1 MSRLAKV
8 EEQARGAETHR
19 PRRTASGILP
29 EDSGIGDI
37 ESAIDRRISV
47 DETGRTVIRR
57 KVDQERSIAVFGK
70 VLNTMH
76 LGVTITDT
84 GGKLI
89 FTNLAMARMHGWTI
103 EELLGRDVRIFF
115 SAPLRGSLTP
125 DRMNGP
131 GTVREH
137 LSVRKDGSE
146 FPISFYSDVI
156 EGAPGQPI
164 GIVTTWEDISERKR
178 AEEELR
184 HASLHD
190 RLTQLPNQTLF
201 LDRLNLAL
209 AHVRRNPESLS
220 AMLFL
225 DVDRFKMINDSAGHM
240 VGDEL
245 LVGIVRRLGTCF
257 REVDTFARFGGD
269 EFTVLLDQVDS
280 PEMAVMVADRI
291 RREMAAPFSIAG
303 EEVFVSVSIG
313 IAMVSSA
320 YERAED
326 VLRDADTAMY
336 RSKDKGRGGYQVFDL
351 EMHEHAVSLLR
362 VESELRRAV
371 DRGELQ
377 LQFQPIIDLDDGR
390 IESFEAL
397 IRWKHPTRGL
407 LSPDSFIPIA
417 EECGLVLALDRWVLA
432 AACRRLD
439 AWNRSL
445 PAGTSVSVAVNLSA
459 QQFLDPTLV
468 DEVTRALATASV
480 DPSLLQIEIT
490 ETAVMKNPELA
501 ASIVARL
508 RRLGIKIHIDDFG
521 TGYSSFNHLLRL
533 SVDSLKIDRS
543 FTACIDS
550 HKEGLEIVR
559 AIVTLGKNL
568 GMRVITEGIETERQH
583 ATLRDLGCPSG
594 QGYWLSPPLDADA
607 ADSLVAGGT
616 LTCAMARRHATGP
629 APAPGPAPAVFDVNR
644 TQRFAF
650 STRASHGEYRQQV
663 GPA

>member
-1 MSRLAKV
+1 MGQR
-8 EEQARGAETHR
+8 EPET
-19 PRRTASGILP
+19 G
-29 EDSGIGDI
+29 
-37 ESAIDRRISV
+37 RRISV

-57 KVDQERSIAVFGK
+57 KVDQEHSIAVFGK

-84 GGKLI
+84 SGKLI
-89 FTNLAMARMHGWTI
+89 FTNLAVARMHGWTI
-103 EELLGRDVRIFF
+103 EELLGREVRIFF
-115 SAPLRGSLTP
+115 SSPLRGSLTP
-125 DRMNGP
+125 DRMHGP

-190 RLTQLPNQTLF
+190 RLTKLPNQTLF
-201 LDRLNLAL
+201 LDRLNSAL
-209 AHVRRNPESLS
+209 AHARRNPGSLY

-225 DVDRFKMINDSAGHM
+225 DVDRFKMINDSAGHL
-240 VGDEL
+240 VGDQL
-245 LVGIVRRLGTCF
+245 LVGIARRLSTCF

-269 EFTVLLDQVDS
+269 EFTVLLDEIDS
-280 PEMAVMVADRI
+280 PHMAVMVADRI

-313 IAMVSSA
+313 IAMVSST

-351 EMHEHAVSLLR
+351 EMHENAVSLLR
-362 VESELRRAV
+362 VESELRRAI
-371 DRGELQ
+371 DRGEFL
-377 LQFQPIIDLDDGR
+377 LQFQPIISLEDGH

-417 EECGLVLALDRWVLA
+417 EECGLVLALDRWVLV
-432 AACRRLD
+432 AACQHLD
-439 AWNRSL
+439 VWNRSL

-468 DEVTRALATASV
+468 DEVTRALAMVSV
-480 DPSLLQIEIT
+480 HPSLLQLEIT

-501 ASIVARL
+501 ASRTRWPAGSRRARKQHPAL
-508 RRLGIKIHIDDFG
+508 RPPSSTS
-521 TGYSSFNHLLRL
+521 TGPRGSR
-533 SVDSLKIDRS
+533 I
-543 FTACIDS
+543 
-550 HKEGLEIVR
+550 
-559 AIVTLGKNL
+559 
-568 GMRVITEGIETERQH
+568 
-583 ATLRDLGCPSG
+583 
-594 QGYWLSPPLDADA
+594 
-607 ADSLVAGGT
+607 
-616 LTCAMARRHATGP
+616 RHARVT
-629 APAPGPAPAVFDVNR
+629 AVHVSRSD
-644 TQRFAF
+644 
-650 STRASHGEYRQQV
+650 RAS
-663 GPA
+663 